1 MRYALNVGKGFQHS
15 SGRVIALGRL
25 MLATLFLL
33 ALWTDASQPAH
44 APTVTYQ
51 LIAAYIGFAAI
62 ITVATWNNWWL
73 DARLAGPAHAV
84 DIIMFT
90 MLVLLTEGYT
100 SPFFTFFMFILVA
113 AAIRWDWHVTALTAM
128 LLTLLYLVAGMLVM
142 KVGVP
147 FEPQRFLVR
156 TGHLVILSLILIWFG
171 ASQRL
176 ARFDFADREPLAQPA
191 LDESPLEGGL
201 RAAMTSLRAA
211 FGVFVWRDQGHELYV
226 GIAIGAEGVTEIELP
241 ADAVAKAIES
251 PLLYDAPRN
260 RGLQRDADRNLIRL
274 RPAEFIE
281 PQAARE
287 LALSEGLAVPVRSDR
302 GEGLLFLDR
311 VRGLSTDH
319 ITVGDQLASEVAAH
333 IQRHSLLRAA
343 EESAEARSRLTLA
356 RDLHDSVVQFLAGA
370 AFRLEAMKRS
380 NASGRDVDE
389 ELNELKQLM
398 LQEQRE
404 LRSFI
409 ASLRSGPLAAFNDLA
424 KDLQALAVHLSR
436 QWDVSCEFS
445 ANPADMMIP
454 TRLRLDA
461 HQLMREAVA
470 NAVRHASAKSITVE
484 LAALSDQLK
493 LEFINDGAEFRPRG
507 GRLEMPASLKE
518 RVDQAGGA
526 LEMARGMGVTKLSIT
541 LPIGEMSH

>member
-1 MRYALNVGKGFQHS
+1 MLLTVGKGFQHS

-25 MLATLFLL
+25 LLATLFLL

-51 LIAAYIGFAAI
+51 LIAAYIGLAAI
-62 ITVATWNNWWL
+62 ITVATWSNWWL
-73 DARLAGPAHAV
+73 DARLAGPAHAI
-84 DIIMFT
+84 DILMFT
-90 MLVLLTEGYT
+90 ALVLLTEGYT

-128 LLTLLYLVAGMLVM
+128 LLTLLYLVAGMLVLRAN
-142 KVGVP
+142 VP

-211 FGVFVWRDQGHELYV
+211 SGVFAWRDQGHEHYT
-226 GIAIGAEGVTEIELP
+226 GIAINDEGVTEVELP
-241 ADAVAKAIES
+241 ADAVATAIGTT
-251 PLLYDAPRN
+251 PFLYDVRRN
-260 RGLQRDADRNLIRL
+260 RGLQRDADRNLVRL
-274 RPAEFIE
+274 RPTEFIK
-281 PQAARE
+281 PQAAKR
-287 LALSEGLAVPVRSDR
+287 LALSEGLAVPVRSNR
-302 GEGLLFLDR
+302 GEGLLLLDSI
-311 VRGLSTDH
+311 RGLSTDQ
-319 ITVGDQLASEVAAH
+319 IAVGDQLASEVAAH
-333 IQRHSLLRAA
+333 IQRHALLRAA

-380 NASGRDVDE
+380 NASGRDVE
-389 ELNELKQLM
+389 AELNELKQLM

-424 KDLQALAVHLSR
+424 KDLQALAVHLAR

-445 ANPADMMIP
+445 ASPADMMIP

-507 GRLEMPASLKE
+507 GRLEMPTSLKE